1 VTDYTTI
8 ARPYAQAAFEQAS
21 EEAAIA
27 EWSELLKLLGQVVA
41 DPQMQALLNNPR
53 VNRQQLLEIVT
64 GIGSSKLSATGMNFI
79 KILISAGRLKH
90 VARISTLF
98 EQKWAVAEGRLE
110 VNVTSAY
117 ELLPEQ
123 KNSIAE
129 AMAKRLGKKINIS
142 SLVDQSLIGGMIVR
156 AGDSVIDVSLR
167 GQLNELRRTL
177 IR

>member
-27 EWSELLKLLGQVVA
+27 QWSALLKLLGLVVA

-53 VNRQQLLEIVT
+53 VSRQQLLDIVT
-64 GIGSSKLSATGMNFI
+64 GIGDNKLTATGMNFI

-98 EQKWAVAEGRLE
+98 EQKWAAAEGRME

-129 AMAKRLGKKINIS
+129 AMARRLGKKINIS